1 MEVLDMLNTRI
12 DGRILSLSFLSKKS
26 ERDIHD
32 FKGLHCASFLQSLEL
47 KKKKKFQELHINL
60 LNQQET
66 NTVIKE

>member
-47 KKKKKFQELHINL
+47 KKKKKKISRTPHQSTESTRDQYGN
-60 LNQQET
+60 
-66 NTVIKE
+66 